1 MQKKFLSNLALIVLL
16 NLLIKP
22 LAIFGIDATVQNKV
36 GTAAYGLYFSLINL
50 SYLFNIVL
58 DLGINNYTTK
68 HIAQFPH
75 VASRYINKILIVRL
89 LLFILYALIT
99 LIAGIGIGYK
109 GQSLNI
115 LVLLI
120 FNQCLITLIAYF
132 RSHFGGLHLFKID
145 ALISV
150 MDRLLLIV
158 TCGSILYLN
167 PTATFISIEW
177 FVWMQT
183 ICYGLTLITSFFV
196 LTRVIGFP
204 KFNFNWTFSLVIL
217 KKSCPYALLVL
228 LMMIYTRIDSVLLE
242 RIHPNGAYE
251 SGIYAQGYRLLDA
264 FFMFGM
270 LFANL
275 LLPIFSRMLKT
286 NHSAINAL
294 VITARNLLAGGAI
307 LIAIICFSN
316 GKLMLSWIYNDQTIE
331 SVQTFQ
337 LLMFCFIS
345 MCIILIYGTLLTA
358 NGNLSFLNK
367 ISALGIGVNVL
378 LNFWLIPVYGAIGSA
393 IATLTTQ
400 TILAFAQMVFAHQ
413 KFKFSFSMNQLLN
426 FMGFTGIM
434 VLVSE
439 WLSSSVFKIM
449 TQITIGIICMFIFKM
464 IDVKKLKIT
473 FSENL

>member
-1 MQKKFLSNLALIVLL
+1 
-16 NLLIKP
+16 
-22 LAIFGIDATVQNKV
+22 
-36 GTAAYGLYFSLINL
+36 
-50 SYLFNIVL
+50 
-58 DLGINNYTTK
+58 
-68 HIAQFPH
+68 
-75 VASRYINKILIVRL
+75 
-89 LLFILYALIT
+89 
-99 LIAGIGIGYK
+99 
-109 GQSLNI
+109 
-115 LVLLI
+115 
-120 FNQCLITLIAYF
+120 
-132 RSHFGGLHLFKID
+132 
-145 ALISV
+145 
-150 MDRLLLIV
+150 
-158 TCGSILYLN
+158 
-167 PTATFISIEW
+167 
-177 FVWMQT
+177 
-183 ICYGLTLITSFFV
+183 
-196 LTRVIGFP
+196 
-204 KFNFNWTFSLVIL
+204 
-217 KKSCPYALLVL
+217 
-228 LMMIYTRIDSVLLE
+228 MIYTRIDSVLLE

-413 KFKFSFSMNQLLN
+413 KFKFSFSMNQLVN